1 MDFSASHGLKS
12 YPSVCMSLSE
22 RMPGYRNKS
31 QVPPIAPRRS
41 KTAKVRSGQSRC
53 KRTAAPMPDKPAP
66 IMITSNDSASA
77 CCTDPMLAVEFI
89 AIPVQQ
95 RPVRI
100 AKGTPFSDEPD
111 IACTPIRGG
120 PQCGMAGEPTHFA
133 ECSDSPR
140 RVVRGSPNDSA
151 ASQ

>member
-12 YPSVCMSLSE
+12 YPSVCMSLSD

-66 IMITSNDSASA
+66 IMITSNNSASA

-89 AIPVQQ
+89 GIPVQQ
-95 RPVRI
+95 RPARLPRVHLFPTSRI
-100 AKGTPFSDEPD
+100 SRIPPE
-111 IACTPIRGG
+111 
-120 PQCGMAGEPTHFA
+120 GEAPHCEMTGNTTRFTK
-133 ECSDSPR
+133 
-140 RVVRGSPNDSA
+140 
-151 ASQ
+151 